1 MREVV
6 VIVSGLPRSGTSM
19 MMRMLEAGGMGTV
32 TDSVRSADE
41 DNPMGYLEFE
51 DVKRIKDDASWLEGA
66 KGKAVKMVS
75 MLLYDLPPDYN
86 YRVIFM
92 RRDMQEILSSQ
103 RVMLERK
110 GEKNIPDDVE
120 MGKLYERHLAEI
132 ERWLEGQQNI
142 KVLYMDYKEIL
153 EDPQGSAQRINRFF
167 DDSLNVEGMSRAVD
181 MSLYRQRSLAKKSS
195 EKDLPHAGDIEKED
209 SDKIE
214 AQLKALGYM

>member
-6 VIVSGLPRSGTSM
+6 TIVSGLPRSGTSM
-19 MMRMLEAGGMGTV
+19 MMRMLEAGGMGIV

-41 DNPMGYLEFE
+41 DNPRGYYEFE

-75 MLLYDLPPDYN
+75 MLLYGLPQDRT

-92 RRDMQEILSSQ
+92 RREIGEVIASQ
-103 RVMLERK
+103 RVMLERM
-110 GEKNIPDDVE
+110 GERNIPEDDE
-120 MGKLYERHLAEI
+120 MGRLYKRHLEEI

-142 KVLYMDYKEIL
+142 KVLYMNYKDVL
-153 EDPQGSAQRINRFF
+153 EDPQGGALRISRFLG
-167 DDSLNVEGMSRAVD
+167 DSLNVEDMVRAVD
-181 MSLYRQRSLAKKSS
+181 MSLYRQRSQAKNSN
-195 EKDLPHAGDIEKED
+195 EKDLPHAGDMEKED